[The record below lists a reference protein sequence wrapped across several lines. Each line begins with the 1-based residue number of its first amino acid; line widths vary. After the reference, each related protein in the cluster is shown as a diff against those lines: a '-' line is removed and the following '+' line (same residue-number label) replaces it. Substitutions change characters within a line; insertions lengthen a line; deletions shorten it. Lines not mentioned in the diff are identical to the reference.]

1 MNSTRLISAA
11 AAVSVTLAACGGSS
25 SPSSSDTQGPAETSV
40 RTEPPANQ
48 PPATEPPATEPP
60 ATDAPTTTLAPAL
73 DLFDLTA
80 LPVLVAAAD
89 AAVDDPTIDPF
100 GVVDDIVGFPVPIPV
115 PDGSSLLHFDAI
127 LSFVSDDG
135 STGWNARYD
144 VVAPDGAVDD
154 INLALDSNGP
164 GSQQVIDIFDPI
176 MTDLGFERTNSTASD
191 PGDIG
196 GPSSVNHVYVAANRE
211 WDVNGVP
218 ATLDPLFI
226 WSRED
231 VNGWA
236 YNDSLAELGGY
247 TVDVGFHSEAATTL
261 TNAPATPFP
270 LANALIEAF
279 PLPTGLGLSD
289 LSISLRSRSA
299 DSFLIDKGDTYLN
312 VVIAWQSLPGTFDDI
327 VAFYTDPATV
337 FTDESVF
344 MAGED
349 DFFNEGTIAPTEP
362 YAYDTTDARLDVLL
376 LQRYGALFGID
387 ASDGGVEPVTIRLD
401 IELNPNDVQLALPT
415 E

>member
-1 MNSTRLISAA
+1 
-11 AAVSVTLAACGGSS
+11 
-25 SPSSSDTQGPAETSV
+25 
-40 RTEPPANQ
+40 
-48 PPATEPPATEPP
+48 
-60 ATDAPTTTLAPAL
+60 
-73 DLFDLTA
+73 
-80 LPVLVAAAD
+80 
-89 AAVDDPTIDPF
+89 
-100 GVVDDIVGFPVPIPV
+100 
-115 PDGSSLLHFDAI
+115 LLQFDAS

-144 VVAPDGAVDD
+144 VVAPGGAVDD
-154 INLALDSNGP
+154 IDLALDSNGP

-191 PGDIG
+191 PGDTG
-196 GPSSVNHVYVAANRE
+196 GPSSVNHVYVAADPA

-226 WSRED
+226 WSSED
-231 VNGWA
+231 INGWA

-247 TVDVGFHSEAATTL
+247 TVDVGFDSEAATML

-270 LANALIEAF
+270 LANAVIEAF

-299 DSFLIDKGDTYLN
+299 SSFSIDKGDTYLN
-312 VVIAWQSLPGTFDDI
+312 VVITWQSLPGFFDDI
-327 VAFYTDPATV
+327 VAFYADPATA
-337 FTDESVF
+337 FTNESVF

-349 DFFNEGTIAPTEP
+349 DFFNEGTIARTEP
-362 YAYDTTDARLDVLL
+362 YAYDTTDTRLDVLL

-387 ASDGGVEPVTIRLD
+387 ASDDGIEPVSIRLD
-401 IELNPNDVQLALPT
+401 IELNPNDIQLALPA